1 MTAVT
6 LKRGPA
12 TVRFVLAAAGMIFGA
27 GVGWGAGRLIKRG
40 ALDLSALTWSD
51 LSAATI
57 AAMLLASGLIVGL
70 ASFSS
75 RLAGRMIDP
84 ASDRPARPA
93 QISFY
98 RQQAA
103 VMALAGVMLAA
114 PVVARLVWQPLPGG
128 LAQAIMAGIVALFL
142 LQTLLNLTVW
152 MKADELM
159 RQMIAQSGS
168 VCFWV
173 LQGALFL
180 WACAE
185 KLELAPALSA
195 WDLMTILMGV
205 YLVVSSFMS
214 IRRGFS

>member
-1 MTAVT
+1 MTAAT
-6 LKRGPA
+6 LKRGP
-12 TVRFVLAAAGMIFGA
+12 TSVRFVLAAAGMIAGA
-27 GVGWGAGRLIKRG
+27 VIGWGASRIIKQG
-40 ALDLSALTWSD
+40 GLDLSGATWSD
-51 LSAATI
+51 VAAATI
-57 AAMLLASGLIVGL
+57 AAMLLASGVIVGL
-70 ASFSS
+70 ASFSN

-84 ASDRPARPA
+84 TSDRPAKPA
-93 QISFY
+93 QVSFY

-114 PVVARLVWQPLPGG
+114 PLAARLVWQPLPGG
-128 LAQAIMAGIVALFL
+128 LAQAIMAGVVALFL
-142 LQTLLNLTVW
+142 LQALLNVTVW

-159 RQMIAQSGS
+159 RQMIVQSGS

-173 LQGALFL
+173 LQGGLFL

>member
-1 MTAVT
+1 MSTT
-6 LKRGPA
+6 LNTRPGG
-12 TVRFVLAAAGMIFGA
+12 VRLALASAGMVCGA
-27 GVGWGAGRLIKRG
+27 GVGWLIGRLVKSG
-40 ALDLSALTWSD
+40 ALDLSGATWAD
-51 LSAATI
+51 LAAGTI
-57 AAMLLASGLIVGL
+57 AAMLLASGLIVGV
-70 ASFSS
+70 ASLNA

-93 QISFY
+93 QASFY

-103 VMALAGVMLAA
+103 VMALAGLMMAA
-114 PVVARLVWQPLPGG
+114 PVVARLAFEPLPVQ
-128 LAQAIMAGIVALFL
+128 LAQAVMAGVIALFL
-142 LQTLLNLTVW
+142 LQTLLNVTVW
-152 MKADELM
+152 MRADEM
-159 RQMIAQSGS
+159 VRQMIAESGS

-205 YLVVSSFMS
+205 YLVVSSILSM
-214 IRRGFS
+214 RRGFS